1 MTDTTLDRI
10 MYITIR
16 AKGKQMKNIITA
28 GILGVAILGAAYA
41 GNEALKM
48 PDVHFSYSTNECVEV
63 VNYTD
68 EVFSCDNYPTKFNH
82 VWVQ

>member
-1 MTDTTLDRI
+1 
-10 MYITIR
+10 
-16 AKGKQMKNIITA
+16 MKNVFYTA
-28 GILGVAILGAAYA
+28 VFVGLLGLGMYA

-48 PDVHFSYSTNECVEV
+48 PDVHFSYATNECVEV

-68 EVFSCDNYPTKFNH
+68 EQFDCSNYPKKFNH

>member
-1 MTDTTLDRI
+1 
-10 MYITIR
+10 
-16 AKGKQMKNIITA
+16 MKNVFYGA
-28 GILGVAILGAAYA
+28 VFFGLLGLGVYA

-48 PDVHFSYSTNECVEV
+48 PDVHFSYATNECVEV

-68 EVFSCDNYPTKFNH
+68 EQFTCDNYPTKFNH

>member
-1 MTDTTLDRI
+1 
-10 MYITIR
+10 
-16 AKGKQMKNIITA
+16 MKLLATA
-28 GILGVAILGAAYA
+28 MVLLGIGAVGYA
-41 GNEALKM
+41 ANEAMKM

-68 EVFSCDNYPTKFNH
+68 EQFTCSNYPTKFHH

>member
-1 MTDTTLDRI
+1 
-10 MYITIR
+10 
-16 AKGKQMKNIITA
+16 MKNLFTA
-28 GILGVAILGAAYA
+28 AVVLGLAGFAAYA

-48 PDVHFSYSTNECVEV
+48 PDVHFSYSTDSCVKV

-68 EVFSCDNYPTKFNH
+68 EQFTCENYPSKFNH